1 MRGYRKIVILNTIII
16 LTTIVCYS
24 PGLLC
29 LRLSDGIFR
38 AGMSIIMTIVLFF
51 AFIYGN
57 YLLLKEPEYKRISTE
72 SISDIDKAESLLKLY
87 CSGKY
92 FGKLAKTATDQLHR
106 LLKSFERTKVIIN
119 ERFEEGSLS
128 WNKYYSIIEA
138 AGNSALNNIVAMAN
152 RMQMFDE
159 TGYDRL
165 QNYKNDDIPDDI
177 QEQQIELYNS
187 NLEKIK
193 ESISINERIIL
204 KMDTL
209 MMELSSTDTNNS
221 GNNELLEEIEQLTKE
236 AKYYQ

>member
-1 MRGYRKIVILNTIII
+1 MGKKIFNT
-16 LTTIVCYS
+16 TFCY
-24 PGLLC
+24 C
-29 LRLSDGIFR
+29 CNRC
-38 AGMSIIMTIVLFF
+38 
-51 AFIYGN
+51 Y
-57 YLLLKEPEYKRISTE
+57 
-72 SISDIDKAESLLKLY
+72 
-87 CSGKY
+87 
-92 FGKLAKTATDQLHR
+92 
-106 LLKSFERTKVIIN
+106 
-119 ERFEEGSLS
+119 
-128 WNKYYSIIEA
+128 
-138 AGNSALNNIVAMAN
+138 SALNNIVAMAN
-152 RMQMFDE
+152 RMQVFDAK
-159 TGYDRL
+159 GYDRL